1 MEDII
6 NEEYEIFLE
15 DMDRGITFNRFL
27 MVDDY
32 EDNYSHNEIAE
43 AMNTLASR
51 IRQWLHENKPG
62 KYIVSVSP
70 DYCIFVMTVKEAQ
83 MRNVSTYT
91 LLNVVK

>member
-1 MEDII
+1 
-6 NEEYEIFLE
+6 
-15 DMDRGITFNRFL
+15 MDRGITFNRFL

>member
-91 LLNVVK
+91 LLSIVK

>member
-1 MEDII
+1 MEEII

>member
-6 NEEYEIFLE
+6 NEEHEIFLE

>member
-27 MVDDY
+27 MVDNY
-32 EDNYSHNEIAE
+32 ENEYSHNEIAE

>member
-1 MEDII
+1 MEEII

-15 DMDRGITFNRFL
+15 DMDRGITFDRFL
-27 MVDDY
+27 ITDNY
-32 EDNYSHNEIAE
+32 EDEYSHNEIAE

-83 MRNVSTYT
+83 MRNVSTCT
-91 LLNVVK
+91 LLSIVK

>member
-1 MEDII
+1 MEEII
-6 NEEYEIFLE
+6 NEEYEVFLE
-15 DMDRGITFNRFL
+15 DMNRGISFDRFL

-32 EDNYSHNEIAE
+32 EDEYSHNEIAE
-43 AMNTLASR
+43 AMNILASR
-51 IRQWLHENKPG
+51 VRQWLHENKPG

-91 LLNVVK
+91 LLSIVK

>member
-1 MEDII
+1 MEEII

-70 DYCIFVMTVKEAQ
+70 DYCIFVMTAKEAQ

-91 LLNVVK
+91 LLSMVK

>member
-1 MEDII
+1 MEEII

-32 EDNYSHNEIAE
+32 EDEYSHNEIAE
-43 AMNTLASR
+43 AMNILAYR
-51 IRQWLHENKPG
+51 MRKWLHENKPG

-91 LLNVVK
+91 LLSMVK

>member
-51 IRQWLHENKPG
+51 MRKWLHENKSG

-91 LLNVVK
+91 LLSVVK